1 MVSLFPEHQGTVNII
16 MINYRAISRL
26 YLTIAM
32 NGERKTTAF
41 HEIGHMVEHYNKD
54 ALRISHKWIKERT
67 EGEDFVRLMDLFPG
81 YNYRHTEMTKAD
93 NFISPYIGK
102 ETAGS
107 EVLSMGLE
115 SLFEPQIGQEQKI
128 INGKVVYKKITDD
141 EEYLHLIVGLIL
153 KA

>member
-32 NGERKTTAF
+32 NGEEKQPLF
-41 HEIGHMVEHYNKD
+41 MKLGIWSSIIKD
-54 ALRISHKWIKERT
+54 TLRISHKWIEECT
-67 EGEDFVRLMDLFPG
+67 EGEDFVRLMDLFPE
-81 YNYRHTEMTKAD
+81 YNYRHTEMTKVD
-93 NFISPYIGK
+93 SFISPYIGK

>member
-32 NGERKTTAF
+32 NGEEKQPLF
-41 HEIGHMVEHYNKD
+41 MKLGIWSSIIKD
-54 ALRISHKWIKERT
+54 TLRISHKWIEECT

-93 NFISPYIGK
+93 G
-102 ETAGS
+102 A
-107 EVLSMGLE
+107 LSMGLE
-115 SLFEPQIGQEQKI
+115 SLFEPQIGQEQKS
-128 INGKVVYKKITDD
+128 INGKVVYKNMDD
-141 EEYLHLIVGLIL
+141 EE
-153 KA
+153 

>member
-32 NGERKTTAF
+32 NGEEKQPLF
-41 HEIGHMVEHYNKD
+41 MKLGIWSSIIKD
-54 ALRISHKWIKERT
+54 TLRISHKWIEERT

-93 NFISPYIGK
+93 SFISPYIGK
-102 ETAGS
+102 EIWS
-107 EVLSMGLE
+107 VEYGLR
-115 SLFEPQIGQEQKI
+115 I
-128 INGKVVYKKITDD
+128 II
-141 EEYLHLIVGLIL
+141 
-153 KA
+153 